1 MHKNEVEISID
12 WPLPAVSKFVTR
24 IENDLQWLGAV
35 TGAEQTG
42 EGEPTVGTV
51 GWTKLSHLGWKF
63 DVDLEVIEYD
73 PERAFAVRSTSGL
86 LPFTARWSFE
96 EEGSGTKFRYSIEL
110 KSGMFG
116 IFGMYKRNMKSH
128 LKALKELLEKGEAA

>member
-1 MHKNEVEISID
+1 M
-12 WPLPAVSKFVTR
+12 
-24 IENDLQWLGAV
+24 
-35 TGAEQTG
+35 GAEQTG
-42 EGEPTVGTV
+42 DGEPGVGTV
-51 GWTKLSHLGWKF
+51 GWMKISHLGWKF

-73 PERAFAVRSTSGL
+73 PERSFAIRSTSGL

-96 EEGSGTKFRYSIEL
+96 KEGSGTRFRYAVEL

-116 IFGMYKRNMKSH
+116 IFGMYERNMRSD

>member
-12 WPLPAVSKFVTR
+12 RPLQMVSKFVTR

-35 TGAEQTG
+35 TGAEQTDD
-42 EGEPTVGTV
+42 GEPTVGTV
-51 GWTKLSHLGWKF
+51 GWMKLLHLGWKF

-73 PERAFAVRSTSGL
+73 PKRTFAVRSTSGL

-110 KSGMFG
+110 QSGMFG
-116 IFGMYKRNMKSH
+116 IFGMYKRNMRSD
-128 LKALKELLEKGEAA
+128 LKALKELLEKEEAA

>member
-1 MHKNEVEISID
+1 MHKDEVEISID
-12 WPLPAVSKFVTR
+12 RPLQMVSKFVTR

-35 TGAEQTG
+35 TGAEQTDD
-42 EGEPTVGTV
+42 GEPTVGTV
-51 GWTKLSHLGWKF
+51 GWMKLLHLGWKF

-73 PERAFAVRSTSGL
+73 PKRTFAVRSTSGL

-110 KSGMFG
+110 QSGMFG
-116 IFGMYKRNMKSH
+116 IFGMYKRNMRSD
-128 LKALKELLEKGEAA
+128 LKALKELLEKEEAA

>member
-1 MHKNEVEISID
+1 MHKNEVEVLIER
-12 WPLPAVSKFVTR
+12 PVEEVSEFVTR

-42 EGEPTVGTV
+42 GGEPKVGTV
-51 GWTKLSHLGWKF
+51 GWMKISHLGWKF

-73 PERAFAVRSTSGL
+73 PERAFAIQSTSGL

-96 EEGSGTKFRYSIEL
+96 QEGSGTKFRYSIEL

-116 IFGMYKRNMKSH
+116 IFGMYKRNMRSD
-128 LKALKELLEKGEAA
+128 LNALKELLEKGEAA